1 MHLARAAAGHQR
13 VSLRSVRVPTT
24 FVAGRYDVLASAHDM
39 RTAAD
44 RIPDAEFVLLPGSH
58 FVQLEH
64 PERVHDQ
71 LLRLVARD

>member
-1 MHLARAAAGHQR
+1 
-13 VSLRSVRVPTT
+13 LRSVRVPAT
-24 FVAGRYDVLASAHDM
+24 FVAGRYDVLASARDM

-44 RIPDAEFVLLPGSH
+44 RIPDSEFVLLPGSH

-71 LLRLVARD
+71 LLRLVSAG